1 MDGCVQGSVQM
12 NVITKFGFATLVAF
26 VLVATPIGYCAEAA
40 ISQGAPAHPCC
51 PATPAPLPDDCARPG
66 CIYMD
71 TSVAPLAVGATNDG
85 LPDFESEPG
94 AIWKEKLPA
103 VTAGR
108 AVFLSQ
114 LPPYQRFVVF
124 HQFLI

>member
-1 MDGCVQGSVQM
+1 MD
-12 NVITKFGFATLVAF
+12 VITKFGFATLVAF

-40 ISQGAPAHPCC
+40 ISQGVPAHPCC
-51 PATPAPLPDDCARPG
+51 PAKPAPLPNDCARPG

-71 TSVAPLAVGATNDG
+71 TSVAPLSVGAANDG
-85 LPDFESEPG
+85 VLDCELEPG

-108 AVFLSQ
+108 AVSLSR
-114 LPPYQRFVVF
+114 LPPFQRFVVF